1 MAQPVKPTPIPPLPL
16 DRVPQLGT
24 DTFDEDALIFT
35 DWEATKLAPGIN
47 AAATN
52 VYDNAKTVFEQGAAA
67 MAATGTAQQR
77 AEAAAA
83 QAAQHAASASQAS
96 RARSWTAGQAWQ
108 INDVVWG
115 QSTPG
120 VLYRC
125 IAAHSGQTTAPE
137 ADAAHWVSIGARL
150 ALDPLAGATRATF
163 ERDAQG
169 RIVKVTSLV
178 DGKQQVDEFQ
188 RDGQGLIVKAVTR
201 FDGKPRTESYARES
215 GSGRV
220 QNMTSEVV

>member
-83 QAAQHAASASQAS
+83 QAAQHAASAGAAS
-96 RARSWTAGQAWQ
+96 NARSWVSGAAYAV
-108 INDVVWG
+108 NDVVWG
-115 QSTPG
+115 VTQPG

-125 IAAHSGQTTAPE
+125 IAAHAGSSQPPE
-137 ADAAHWVSIGARL
+137 ADAAHWVSIGARI
-150 ALDPLAGATRATF
+150 AVDPLAGPVRAAIERDANGRVRKITSLTDGKPQVDEF
-163 ERDAQG
+163 ERDA
-169 RIVKVTSLV
+169 L
-178 DGKQQVDEFQ
+178 
-188 RDGQGLIVKAVTR
+188 GLIVKAITR
-201 FDGKPRTESYARES
+201 FGGKTRTESYARDA
-215 GSGRV
+215 GGYV
-220 QNMTSEVV
+220 QTMTAEVV

>member
-83 QAAQHAASASQAS
+83 QAAQHAASAGAAS
-96 RARSWTAGQAWQ
+96 NARSWESGQSWRV
-108 INDVVWG
+108 NDVVWG
-115 QSTPG
+115 VSTPG

-125 IAAHSGQTTAPE
+125 IAAHSGSSTQPE
-137 ADAAHWVSIGARL
+137 RDATHWVSIGARI
-150 ALDPLAGATRATF
+150 ALDPLAGPTRVTVERDAAGRLVKVVAVIDGKQQIDTF
-163 ERDAQG
+163 ERDARG
-169 RIVKVTSLV
+169 LIAKTITAW
-178 DGKQQVDEFQ
+178 DGK
-188 RDGQGLIVKAVTR
+188 T
-201 FDGKPRTESYARES
+201 RTETYMRDAAS
-215 GSGRV
+215 GSIT
-220 QNMTSEVV
+220 QMTAEVA

>member
-83 QAAQHAASASQAS
+83 QAAQHAASAGAAS
-96 RARSWTAGQAWQ
+96 NARSWVSGAAYAV
-108 INDVVWG
+108 NDVVWG
-115 QSTPG
+115 VTQPG

-125 IAAHSGQTTAPE
+125 IAAHAGSSQPPE
-137 ADAAHWVSIGARL
+137 ADAAHWVSIGARI
-150 ALDPLAGATRATF
+150 AIDPLAGPASVTF

-169 RIVKVTSLV
+169 RLLKAVALV
-178 DGKQQVDEFQ
+178 DGKAQTDTFE
-188 RDGQGLIVKAVTR
+188 RDPRGLIVKTVTVW
-201 FDGKPRTESYARES
+201 DGKTRTETYTRDVAS
-215 GSGRV
+215 GSIT
-220 QNMTSEVV
+220 QMTAEVA

>member
-1 MAQPVKPTPIPPLPL
+1 MAQPIKPTPIPPLPL

-52 VYDNAKTVFEQGAAA
+52 VYDNAKTVFEQSTAA

-83 QAAQHAASASQAS
+83 QAAQYAASAGAAS
-96 RARSWTAGQAWQ
+96 NARSWQSGHAYNVNDMAWG
-108 INDVVWG
+108 V
-115 QSTPG
+115 STPG

-125 IAAHSGQTTAPE
+125 IAAHSGSSTAPE
-137 ADAAHWVSIGARL
+137 ADATHWVSVGARL
-150 ALDPLAGATRATF
+150 SMDPLSGSLGVSI
-163 ERDAQG
+163 EYDAHGQMT
-169 RIVKVTSLV
+169 KVTEQYSGKPAVTTLTWSAAGQLQNTKTV
-178 DGKQQVDEFQ
+178 YDGKTRIDTLSYSA
-188 RDGQGLIVKAVTR
+188 DGAVAGITTR
-201 FDGKPRTESYARES
+201 VE
-215 GSGRV
+215 
-220 QNMTSEVV
+220 